1 MTPLARLAPH
11 QTPELRQA
19 AGQTLRP
26 GGLDLTQRALATC
39 DLAPG
44 ARVLDLGCGL
54 GASAAFLAERGMTA
68 LGLDSAADKLA
79 EARSL
84 HPGLALIQ
92 ADAQDPPLARASLE
106 GVFCECVLSL
116 CPRPEAVLA
125 ACCRLLRPGG
135 WLVLSDLYLRR
146 PELAPATAAGPGGGC
161 LAGAKGKGALLEL
174 VASAGLELALW
185 EDHSR
190 LLNQLAARLVFVC
203 GSLAGLWAF
212 LGLGDGCGADPRP
225 AKPGYYLL
233 LARNPEDGHGRA

>member
-19 AGQTLRP
+19 AGETLRP
-26 GGLDLTQRALATC
+26 GGLELTQRALAIC

-54 GASAAFLAERGMTA
+54 GASAAFLAEQGMTA

-84 HPGLALIQ
+84 HPGLALVRG
-92 ADAQDPPLARASLE
+92 DAQDPPLAGNSLE
-106 GVFCECVLSL
+106 AVFCECVLSL
-116 CPRPEAVLA
+116 CPRPQAVLT
-125 ACCRLLRPGG
+125 ACRRLLRPGG

-146 PELAPATAAGPGGGC
+146 PELAPAPAAGAGSGC
-161 LAGAKGKGALLEL
+161 LAGARGKGALLEL
-174 VASAGLELALW
+174 VARAGLELALW

-190 LLNQLAARLVFVC
+190 LLNQLAARLVFAC

-212 LGLGDGCGADPRP
+212 LGLGESCGADPRP

-233 LARNPEDGHGRA
+233 LARNPEDGHGRS